1 MSLSFLSKK
10 SWHTAKHQNVEAV
23 WVAEEKKKAEDQKV
37 AELQKQL
44 KEEREREELAKITG
58 EDRGDTALNWMY
70 SGGVRGSAADK
81 EREEKE
87 AQEFLL
93 GKEYVSKSNDGN
105 NVIAGSLADAV
116 TVKSLNGT
124 NEKNEYFAK
133 RHEDPMFLIMQERQ
147 KEREKIE
154 KYPAQM
160 QRLSEQLSSPV
171 TKKNKK
177 EKKRKKHKKEKHK
190 HKKHKKKTKKRKR
203 SYSSSSDSDSDSDS
217 ESDSGEEERRRKK
230 RRKEITDNSPA
241 EPTVTMP
248 STAVTEQNKS
258 LGVNGALKRDDRCP
272 LCTRLMSRCNCS
284 SRDGGEGGG
293 GVEGGNK
300 GKHSYGL
307 NSRGGGDSKAD
318 HSANG
323 PKTHLGPD
331 LRLMEERGRKK
342 EEEIQRKKDLGR
354 RRSGGIGGAPSA
366 PQTREEKLAVMQAD
380 AVSRKETRKAAAG
393 EKVDV
398 LKEEGAKGQKAEFLT
413 SMVRKYQGM
422 E

>member
-177 EKKRKKHKKEKHK
+177 EKKRKKKSTSGYETCSNRSPNCAKEWPKW
-190 HKKHKKKTKKRKR
+190 
-203 SYSSSSDSDSDSDS
+203 SNES
-217 ESDSGEEERRRKK
+217 ERNER
-230 RRKEITDNSPA
+230 NFYA
-241 EPTVTMP
+241 
-248 STAVTEQNKS
+248 
-258 LGVNGALKRDDRCP
+258 C
-272 LCTRLMSRCNCS
+272 
-284 SRDGGEGGG
+284 
-293 GVEGGNK
+293 
-300 GKHSYGL
+300 
-307 NSRGGGDSKAD
+307 
-318 HSANG
+318 
-323 PKTHLGPD
+323 
-331 LRLMEERGRKK
+331 
-342 EEEIQRKKDLGR
+342 
-354 RRSGGIGGAPSA
+354 GGAIWTFSERIKERSA
-366 PQTREEKLAVMQAD
+366 I
-380 AVSRKETRKAAAG
+380 
-393 EKVDV
+393 
-398 LKEEGAKGQKAEFLT
+398 LKPF
-413 SMVRKYQGM
+413 
-422 E
+422 